1 MEILIK
7 HDYIYNVVNMIT
19 ITITIVII
27 NDGRTYGTDGKKER
41 QTDTQSVYFYPPA

>member
-19 ITITIVII
+19 ITITIDII
-27 NDGRTYGTDGKKER
+27 NDVWLD
-41 QTDTQSVYFYPPA
+41 